1 MDKPID
7 LYDTPIDLR
16 PVPKQD
22 PVEECIEYLR
32 SHGDYFGVNLL
43 NQMRVE
49 RVTRQEDSENPER
62 AREEKG

>member
-16 PVPKQD
+16 PVPKPD

-43 NQMRVE
+43 LEMNRG
-49 RVTRQEDSENPER
+49 TRQENSEGIER
-62 AREEKG
+62 SREEKG

>member
-1 MDKPID
+1 MEDVAK
-7 LYDTPIDLR
+7 L
-16 PVPKQD
+16 D

-43 NQMRVE
+43 KAMQVSRAE
-49 RVTRQEDSENPER
+49 RQENPEKAER